1 MYDFIIIHYNEIAIK
16 GNNRYLFEDKLVS
29 NISSMLSIL
38 NGGIKK
44 RFGSILIDHSFIPE
58 KEETK
63 IEQILLRI
71 PGIAYFSFSKKTD
84 NNFMDI
90 KEKTIALLKT
100 KKFNS
105 FKVIA
110 RRSNKKFFMN
120 SKEINEQ
127 LGECILETL
136 NKKVDVHTPD
146 INVYVEVGER
156 ETIIYINKVKG
167 IGGLPVG
174 STSKV
179 ICSLSGGLDSPVA
192 GYLMMKRGCDVIF
205 VHIYNNS
212 LVKEDVKN
220 KIKLLVN
227 QLTKF
232 QGKSKL
238 YIVPF
243 SDIQKEI
250 IANVPSTHRMIVY
263 RRYMLKIINQ
273 IAVIEKAKGIVTGD
287 SLGQVA
293 SQTLD
298 NINCI
303 YKASLLPLLPP
314 LIGMNKDEIIE
325 IAKKI
330 ETYETSIIPYPD
342 CCSFMNSDHPVTKG
356 WYDDILRFEQEINQ
370 KEENLI
376 KEAIEKAEILEFAFP
391 TK

>member
-1 MYDFIIIHYNEIAIK
+1 MYDFIIVHYNEIAIK

-29 NISSMLSIL
+29 NITNQLVIPK
-38 NGGIKK
+38 GGIIK
-44 RFGSILIDHSFIPE
+44 RFGLILIDLSLVPE
-58 KEETK
+58 KDEQK
-63 IEQILLRI
+63 IKEILLRI
-71 PGIAYFSFSKKTD
+71 PGIAYFCFSRKAKND
-84 NNFMDI
+84 YIDI
-90 KEKTIALLKT
+90 KEKTIELLKET
-100 KKFNS
+100 DFKT

-120 SKEINEQ
+120 SREVNEK
-127 LGECILETL
+127 LGEYVLETL
-136 NKKVDVHTPD
+136 NKKVDVHAPD
-146 INVYVEVGER
+146 TIIYVEIGDR
-156 ETIIYINKVKG
+156 ETIIYTNKIVG
-167 IGGLPVG
+167 VGGLPVG

-192 GYLMMKRGCDVIF
+192 GYIMMKRGCDVVF

-212 LVKEDVKN
+212 LVKEEIKN

-250 IANVPSTHRMIVY
+250 IANIPSTHRMIIY
-263 RRYMLKIINQ
+263 RRYMFKIMNQ
-273 IAVIEKAKGIVTGD
+273 IARIERAKGIVTGD

-298 NINCI
+298 NIACI
-303 YKASLLPLLPP
+303 YKASNIPVLPP

-325 IAKKI
+325 ISKKI
-330 ETYETSIIPYPD
+330 GTYEASIIPYPD

-356 WYDDILRFEQEINQ
+356 WYDDILKFEQDISP

-376 KEAIEKAEILEFAFP
+376 KEAIEKAEIYESAFP
-391 TK
+391 K

>member
-29 NISSMLSIL
+29 NIVNMLVIPK
-38 NGGIKK
+38 GGIIK
-44 RFGSILIDHSFIPE
+44 RFGLILIDLSLVPE
-58 KEETK
+58 KDEIK
-63 IEQILLRI
+63 IKEILLRI
-71 PGIAYFSFSKKTD
+71 PGIAYFCFSRKAKND
-84 NNFMDI
+84 YLDI
-90 KEKTIALLKT
+90 KEKALELLRET
-100 KKFNS
+100 NFNT
-105 FKVIA
+105 FKVVA

-127 LGECILETL
+127 LGAYILENL
-136 NKKVDVHTPD
+136 NKTVDVHNPD
-146 INVYVEVGER
+146 TTIYVEVGDR
-156 ETIIYINKVKG
+156 ETIIYTTKITGV
-167 IGGLPVG
+167 GGLPVG

-192 GYLMMKRGCDVIF
+192 GYMMMKRGCEVVF

-212 LVKEDVKN
+212 LVKEEVKN
-220 KIKLLVN
+220 KIKMLVN

-238 YIVPF
+238 YVVPF

-250 IANVPSTHRMIVY
+250 IANVPSTHRMIIY
-263 RRYMLKIINQ
+263 RRYMFKIMNQ
-273 IAVIEKAKGIVTGD
+273 IARDERAKGIVTGD

-298 NINCI
+298 NIACI
-303 YKASLLPLLPP
+303 YKASYIPILPP

-330 ETYETSIIPYPD
+330 GTYEASIIPYPD

-356 WYDDILRFEQEINQ
+356 WYDDILKFEQDINK
-370 KEENLI
+370 KEEELI
-376 KEAIEKAEILEFAFP
+376 KDAIGKAEIFKFAFP
-391 TK
+391 

>member
-29 NISSMLSIL
+29 NIVNMLVIPK
-38 NGGIKK
+38 GGIIK
-44 RFGSILIDHSFIPE
+44 RFGLILIDLSLVPE
-58 KEETK
+58 KDELK
-63 IEQILLRI
+63 IKEILLRI
-71 PGIAYFSFSKKTD
+71 PGIAYFCFSRKAKND
-84 NNFMDI
+84 YLDI
-90 KEKTIALLKT
+90 KEKTLELLKET
-100 KKFNS
+100 NFNT
-105 FKVIA
+105 FKVVA

-127 LGECILETL
+127 LGGHILESL
-136 NKKVDVHTPD
+136 NKIVDVHTPD
-146 INVYVEVGER
+146 KTVYVEVGDR
-156 ETIIYINKVKG
+156 ETIIYTTKITGV
-167 IGGLPVG
+167 GGLPVG

-192 GYLMMKRGCDVIF
+192 GYMMMKRGCEVVF

-212 LVKEDVKN
+212 LVKEEVKS

-238 YIVPF
+238 YVVPF

-263 RRYMLKIINQ
+263 RRYMFKIMNQ
-273 IAVIEKAKGIVTGD
+273 IAREERAKGIITGD

-298 NINCI
+298 NIACI
-303 YKASLLPLLPP
+303 YKASYIPILPP

-330 ETYETSIIPYPD
+330 GTYEASIIPYPD

-356 WYDDILRFEQEINQ
+356 WYDDILKFEQDISP
-370 KEENLI
+370 KEESLI
-376 KEAIEKAEILEFAFP
+376 KEAIEKAEKFEYKYP
-391 TK
+391 

>member
-1 MYDFIIIHYNEIAIK
+1 MYDFIIVHYNEIAIK

-29 NISSMLSIL
+29 NITNMLSIL
-38 NGGIKK
+38 KGGITK
-44 RFGSILIDHSFIPE
+44 RYGSILIDLSFVQE
-58 KEETK
+58 KDENK
-63 IEQILLRI
+63 IKEILLRI
-71 PGIAYFSFSKKTD
+71 PGIAYFSFSRKAKND
-84 NNFMDI
+84 FIDI
-90 KEKTIALLKT
+90 KEKTIELLKLT
-100 KKFNS
+100 NFTT
-105 FKVIA
+105 FKVVA
-110 RRSNKKFFMN
+110 RRSNKKFPMN

-127 LGECILETL
+127 LGEYILVTL
-136 NKKVDVHTPD
+136 NKKVDVHTPE
-146 INVYVEVGER
+146 ISVYIEVGDK
-156 ETIIYINKVKG
+156 ETIIYINKVTG

-192 GYLMMKRGCDVIF
+192 GYLMMKRGCEVVF

-212 LVKEDVKN
+212 LVKEEVKN

-250 IANVPSTHRMIVY
+250 IANIPSTHRMIVY
-263 RRYMLKIINQ
+263 RRYMLKIMNK
-273 IAVIEKAKGIVTGD
+273 IAVTERAKGIVTGD

-303 YKASLLPLLPP
+303 YKASYLPILPP

-325 IAKKI
+325 LAKKI
-330 ETYETSIIPYPD
+330 GTYESSIIPYPD

-356 WYDDILRFEQEINQ
+356 WYDDILNFEQDINP
-370 KEENLI
+370 KGDNLI
-376 KEAIEKAEILEFAFP
+376 KETIKKTEIFEYTFS
-391 TK
+391 

>member
-29 NISSMLSIL
+29 NIVNMLVIPK
-38 NGGIKK
+38 GGIIK
-44 RFGSILIDHSFIPE
+44 RFGLILIDLSLVPE
-58 KEETK
+58 KDELK
-63 IEQILLRI
+63 IKEILLRI
-71 PGIAYFSFSKKTD
+71 PGIAYFCFSRKAKND
-84 NNFMDI
+84 YLDI
-90 KEKTIALLKT
+90 KEKTLELLKET
-100 KKFNS
+100 NFNT
-105 FKVIA
+105 FKVVA

-127 LGECILETL
+127 LGGHILESL
-136 NKKVDVHTPD
+136 NKIVDVHTPD
-146 INVYVEVGER
+146 KTVYVEVGDR
-156 ETIIYINKVKG
+156 ETIIYTTKITGV
-167 IGGLPVG
+167 GGLPVG

-192 GYLMMKRGCDVIF
+192 GYMMMKRGCEVVF

-212 LVKEDVKN
+212 LVKEEVKS

-238 YIVPF
+238 YVVPF

-263 RRYMLKIINQ
+263 RRYMFKIMNQ
-273 IAVIEKAKGIVTGD
+273 IARDERAKGIVTGD

-298 NINCI
+298 NIACI
-303 YKASLLPLLPP
+303 YKASYIPILPP

-330 ETYETSIIPYPD
+330 GTYEASIIPYPD

-356 WYDDILRFEQEINQ
+356 WYDDILKFEQDISP
-370 KEENLI
+370 KEEFLI
-376 KEAIEKAEILEFAFP
+376 KEAIEKAEIFESKYP
-391 TK
+391 